1 MSVAVKPAPP
11 QPTAQDVNSSL
22 AKNDSLTSAFR
33 QLKALASSDPL
44 QSAAEIIRQLD
55 HQQEQMKELRKR
67 INEQERSHT
76 IATKVLAS
84 TIEKDKKTQIDADAE
99 IHSLRKEIA
108 DKEKDLRDYSQKLD
122 AAANDMKRL
131 KSEKIQEANKAMGLS
146 KDITSMQKAL
156 KEKDTSIDQMIAL
169 KSSFNDRL
177 ASEEKKTGDLK
188 QECES
193 LRAAMEDAQIK
204 LGRLESFRAPYQEM
218 DEDSMREQ
226 FVNLWKFATEEIFKI
241 LKHER
246 LDDKTSW
253 EAFRKE
259 SALMTPLPVP
269 LPASNSKA
277 AQGMRLV
284 IILAILSREIDK
296 HIFQPN
302 YLDSDDNQLRGILS
316 QLARTDGEKEAFC
329 RAMLLSIDP
338 TAQQKSVKS
347 RTSHIS
353 RDITHRLFG
362 SLTDDKQSE
371 VRQTISKIVKLAIEA
386 WMPFQHSHS
395 KYEPDFE
402 PEAWD
407 DPGWQSFNFQGEKT
421 GSSET
426 GLTADS
432 YLTIFPR
439 VSCVDKDYRDPL
451 NYVVQIRRSHP
462 LWSEA
467 EQEMSRSPSSPT
479 AGRMPFTGQRR
490 ASVSTNAS
498 ANGQVSPNGKAS
510 PNGKSFLNQKA
521 V

>member
-1 MSVAVKPAPP
+1 MSVVLKPAPS
-11 QPTAQDVNSSL
+11 QQTAQDVNASL

-44 QSAAEIIRQLD
+44 QSAAEVIRQLD
-55 HQQEQMKELRKR
+55 HQQEQMKELSRKL
-67 INEQERSHT
+67 NEQERSHT

-84 TIEKDKKTQIDADAE
+84 TIEKDKKTQINADAE
-99 IHSLRKEIA
+99 IYSLRKEIA
-108 DKEKDLRDYSQKLD
+108 DKEKGLRDYSQKLD
-122 AAANDMKRL
+122 AVANDLKRL
-131 KSEKIQEANKAMGLS
+131 KLEKFQEATKAVKLS
-146 KDITSMQKAL
+146 EDITSLQKVL
-156 KEKDTSIDQMIAL
+156 KEKDTSIHQMTAL
-169 KSSFNDRL
+169 ESSFNDRL

-193 LRAAMEDAQIK
+193 LRAAMEESQSK

-218 DEDSMREQ
+218 DEDAMREQ
-226 FVNLWKFATEEIFKI
+226 FVTLWNFATEEIFKI
-241 LKHER
+241 LKQER

-302 YLDSDDNQLRGILS
+302 YLDSDDHQLRGILS
-316 QLARTDGEKEAFC
+316 QLAKTDGEKEAFC

-338 TAQQKSVKS
+338 GAQQKSVKS
-347 RTSHIS
+347 RTSQIS
-353 RDITHRLFG
+353 RNITHRLFG
-362 SLTDDKQSE
+362 SLSDDKQNE
-371 VRQTISKIVKLAIEA
+371 VRQTISKIVKMAIEA
-386 WMPFQHSHS
+386 WMPFQHSES

-402 PEAWD
+402 PEVWD
-407 DPGWQSFNFQGEKT
+407 DPGWQPFNFPGEKT
-421 GSSET
+421 GCSET
-426 GLTADS
+426 GFTADN

-439 VSCVDKDYRDPL
+439 ISCVDKEYRDPL
-451 NYVVQIRRSHP
+451 NFVVQIRRSHP

-467 EQEMSRSPSSPT
+467 EQEMSRSPTSPT
-479 AGRMPFTGQRR
+479 TGRMPFTGQRR
-490 ASVSTNAS
+490 ASVSTNTS
-498 ANGQVSPNGKAS
+498 ANGKVSPNGKAS
-510 PNGKSFLNQKA
+510 PNGKSFLNPKA